1 MTSRA
6 FKELGFS
13 SLCVWLLASACLPAH
28 SQTTRSRPAY
38 TGRPVEGAYRIAGT
52 VINAS
57 TGEAIRR
64 AAVAVLAEEDSRT
77 VAAVESDNEGHF
89 AIERLAAGKYQLTVS
104 KRGYRTAFYD
114 EHDEFN
120 TAIVTGPDQDTGNI
134 QFKLSPGAILRGVV
148 TADGG
153 DPVEGARVMLFRKP
167 GAHRPDERLTQADM
181 SVTDDTG
188 SYEFTGL
195 AAGDYLIAVAADPWY
210 ALHDSPNRQR
220 KTAGP
225 ADEAKR
231 ALDVTYPVTFFD
243 STTEEAAAA
252 TITLA
257 SGGRDE
263 ADINLHAVPALRLTV
278 ETPRK
283 QDGSIARAELRQ
295 TIFGTM
301 VSAVSAG
308 YLDAMQTGTT
318 EFGGVAP
325 GHYEI
330 SQGDPP
336 RVADL
341 DASTNQLVDAGIG
354 VATGSISGTVRTD
367 AGSGLPEQ
375 LSLVLESADGAQ
387 RTDPIQT
394 NAFRGKFAF
403 PSVLPG
409 EYTLSIQDGSRS
421 LPVAS
426 IAESGHVHLG
436 SSLKVRGS
444 SQSIVVTASEGATR
458 LQGFAKKGDKGVAGA
473 MIVLVPR
480 DLAAY
485 RSLVRRDQSDSD
497 GSFALR
503 DVVPGQYTIVALEDA
518 WELNWSDPVVIG
530 RYLPGGVAVTLS
542 DTASKTQSLAVPV
555 PVQMR

>member
-1 MTSRA
+1 
-6 FKELGFS
+6 
-13 SLCVWLLASACLPAH
+13 
-28 SQTTRSRPAY
+28 
-38 TGRPVEGAYRIAGT
+38 

-57 TGEAIRR
+57 TGEPIRR

-77 VAAVESDNEGHF
+77 VAAVESDNDGRF
-89 AIERLAAGKYQLTVS
+89 AIDRLAAGKYQLTVS

-120 TAIVTGPDQDTGNI
+120 TAIVTGPGQDTENI
-134 QFKLSPGAILRGVV
+134 RFKLSPGATLRGVI

-153 DPVEGARVMLFRKP
+153 DPVENARVMLFRKP

-181 SVTDDTG
+181 AVSDDTG
-188 SYEFTGL
+188 SYEFTNL
-195 AAGDYLIAVAADPWY
+195 AAGDYFVAVSADPWY

-220 KTAGP
+220 KAAAATEEG
-225 ADEAKR
+225 KR
-231 ALDVTYPVTFFD
+231 ALDVTYPITFFD
-243 STTEEAAAA
+243 STTEEGAAT
-252 TITLA
+252 TITLS

-263 ADINLHAVPALRLTV
+263 ADINLHAVPALHLTV

-318 EFGGVAP
+318 EFSGVAP

-341 DASTNQLVDAGIG
+341 DASTNQLVDAAIG

-367 AGSGLPEQ
+367 SGSGLPEQ
-375 LSLVLESADGAQ
+375 LSLVLEGVDGVQ
-387 RTDPIQT
+387 RDPVQT

-409 EYTLSIQDGSRS
+409 DYTLSIQDGSRS

-444 SQSIVVTASEGATR
+444 SESIVVTASEGATR
-458 LQGFAKKGDKGVAGA
+458 VQGFAKKGDKGVAGV

-480 DLAAY
+480 DLTAY

-518 WELNWSDPVVIG
+518 WELNWSDPIVIG
-530 RYLPGGVAVTLS
+530 RYLPGGVAVTLT
-542 DTASKTQSLAVPV
+542 DTSSKTQSLAVPV